1 MNVSDAQAQTPRPGP
16 ARGTRTDPDE
26 ADRRLRLNATRMW
39 TTGKRLL
46 LGGVV
51 LAVVGGAL
59 ALLGSGT
66 SELVAI
72 GDILAT
78 VAAVSAV
85 AAITLMLSAAV
96 SAWAGRRRPFA

>member
-1 MNVSDAQAQTPRPGP
+1 MTNAEVQTPRPRP
-16 ARGTRTDPDE
+16 ARHTRGGPDE

-46 LGGVV
+46 LGGVA

-85 AAITLMLSAAV
+85 AAITLMLCAAV